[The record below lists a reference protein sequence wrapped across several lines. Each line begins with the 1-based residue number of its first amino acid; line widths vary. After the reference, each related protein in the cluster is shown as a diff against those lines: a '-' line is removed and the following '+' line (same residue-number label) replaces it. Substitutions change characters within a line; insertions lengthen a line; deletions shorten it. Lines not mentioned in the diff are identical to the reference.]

1 MSKTESAMLRA
12 YKRALQKDK
21 LALKKIEEAIELLVD
36 AGEDATVGALKGL
49 KKDIENKIAELEKA
63 ISRMFK

>member
-1 MSKTESAMLRA
+1 MSKTESAMIRA
-12 YKRALQKDK
+12 YKRALRKDK

-63 ISRMFK
+63 VSRMFK

>member
-1 MSKTESAMLRA
+1 MAKTESAMIRA

-63 ISRMFK
+63 VSRMFK

>member
-1 MSKTESAMLRA
+1 MIRA
-12 YKRALQKDK
+12 YKRALQKEK
-21 LALKKIEEAIELLVD
+21 LALKKIEEAIELLVE

-63 ISRMFK
+63 VSRMFK

>member
-1 MSKTESAMLRA
+1 MAKTESAMIRA
-12 YKRALQKDK
+12 YKRALRKDK

-63 ISRMFK
+63 VSRMFK